1 MTTECVRDVYQR
13 IAGLALGKPD
23 EEVTETEYNKA
34 RTAVGQTIYAEDPD
48 IEHLLRYFHGVPK
61 ESIEDMRSLLYCVL
75 RKDLTIV
82 GEKFVHGTYQHF
94 KGGRYVTLVRA
105 KDAIS
110 GIWTILYMSL
120 LDGTIWVRDE
130 IDFSAVVKWPDGK
143 HRSRFVRSE
152 VVPTSGVHIN
162 L

>member
-61 ESIEDMRSLLYCVL
+61 ESIEEILTEAFVEHLFRHEATLAF
-75 RKDLTIV
+75 KDWYNKLI
-82 GEKFVHGTYQHF
+82 
-94 KGGRYVTLVRA
+94 
-105 KDAIS
+105 
-110 GIWTILYMSL
+110 
-120 LDGTIWVRDE
+120 
-130 IDFSAVVKWPDGK
+130 PDGK
-143 HRSRFVRSE
+143 LIIKSGLVIAKPCTLTLGIPFASQIIE
-152 VVPTSGVHIN
+152 NAGSPTALIQVAFDIDCPSPPIPI
-162 L
+162 